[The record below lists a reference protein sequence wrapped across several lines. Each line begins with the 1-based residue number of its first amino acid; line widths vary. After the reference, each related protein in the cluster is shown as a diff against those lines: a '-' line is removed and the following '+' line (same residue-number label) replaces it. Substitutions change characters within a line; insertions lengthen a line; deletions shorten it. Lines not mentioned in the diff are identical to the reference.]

1 VLQTQWKSM
10 MVTDFLDC
18 SHGRHSQRAGRTDLV
33 RILEGEGRAVIE
45 FAPRMDFG
53 REPTR
58 LTARDSGIVI
68 ESPHDPIV
76 LRSPG
81 VNWAIVDRGNHQT
94 AHAEVERAGEP
105 IVLSLCFGLGS
116 LRNDSVSSQDRR
128 EITERYWNNWARG
141 LKLPSIETALIRR
154 SALTLK
160 ALCYGPTGAIAAA
173 ATTSLPEH
181 IGGVRN
187 WDYRYCWLRDAAM
200 SAAALFKLGSDEEA
214 MGYLD
219 WLLGV
224 LMERPPERLQPL
236 YALTG
241 EALGSEA
248 EIGDLAGYAGSRPVR
263 IGNAAARQVQ
273 LDVFGCIM
281 ELIAMLIERD
291 APLSSD
297 HWRLVDD
304 IVNAVQRRWREAD
317 HGIWEI
323 RRAPR
328 HHVHSKVMC
337 WLTVDRGIRIAE
349 RYLDRR
355 REDWVALRNQIA
367 EEILRCGFKPEQN
380 AFTAAYDGDDLDA
393 AALHVGLSGLVAPD
407 DPRFIGTVQGIEKH
421 LKQGPTVYRYRT
433 SDDGLPGTEGGFHIC
448 ASWLVDAYILTGRH
462 EDARELFEQIVA
474 LAGPTGLLSEQY
486 DPGSQLA
493 LGNHPQAYSHI
504 GIIENA
510 IRIAESQQQPPAA
523 RKRLRRARAAR
534 R

>member
-1 VLQTQWKSM
+1 
-10 MVTDFLDC
+10 
-18 SHGRHSQRAGRTDLV
+18 
-33 RILEGEGRAVIE
+33 
-45 FAPRMDFG
+45 
-53 REPTR
+53 
-58 LTARDSGIVI
+58 
-68 ESPHDPIV
+68 
-76 LRSPG
+76 
-81 VNWAIVDRGNHQT
+81 
-94 AHAEVERAGEP
+94 
-105 IVLSLCFGLGS
+105 
-116 LRNDSVSSQDRR
+116 
-128 EITERYWNNWARG
+128 
-141 LKLPSIETALIRR
+141 
-154 SALTLK
+154 
-160 ALCYGPTGAIAAA
+160 
-173 ATTSLPEH
+173 
-181 IGGVRN
+181 
-187 WDYRYCWLRDAAM
+187 
-200 SAAALFKLGSDEEA
+200 
-214 MGYLD
+214 
-219 WLLGV
+219 
-224 LMERPPERLQPL
+224 
-236 YALTG
+236 
-241 EALGSEA
+241 
-248 EIGDLAGYAGSRPVR
+248 
-263 IGNAAARQVQ
+263 VQ

-421 LKQGPTVYRYRT
+421 LKQGPTVFRYRT